1 MRRIRELNERQ
12 DEKLSMKNIR
22 NKNQALTREQPSY
35 TTQTRLANRPKS
47 QNQNGQEEKKISTI
61 IWGKELEST
70 EMT

>member
-1 MRRIRELNERQ
+1 MRRTRKLNERQ

-35 TTQTRLANRPKS
+35 TDKVSQPAQKS
-47 QNQNGQEEKKISTI
+47 ESEWSGGKKKIGTI
-61 IWGKELEST
+61 IWGKQLKST